1 MWDDSSATSISMAFQ
16 SLCKTFKQGKGRGS
30 SLDTV
35 GWNRAKLA
43 IKKALLSSKEAGVGE
58 GEKKEMERK
67 GLEDKQGEEKAGRDY
82 KTEKGEETN
91 KNLFY
96 KAQEKRPRV
105 RVMPREREVRGTR
118 RLWPSPPAGRKSA
131 LIARRSS
138 ARACVHMRARAPACS
153 PDRPSDWDW
162 WLGRGWWWRYKEW
175 ASESIVQITTVK
187 QKQSG
192 DRLYMFQCREM

>member
-1 MWDDSSATSISMAFQ
+1 MAFQ
-16 SLCKTFKQGKGRGS
+16 SLCKTFKQGKGRGN

-43 IKKALLSSKEAGVGE
+43 IKKALLSVRRQEWE
-58 GEKKEMERK
+58 RGEKKEMERK

-105 RVMPREREVRGTR
+105 RVMPREREVRRTR
-118 RLWPSPPAGRKSA
+118 RL
-131 LIARRSS
+131 
-138 ARACVHMRARAPACS
+138 
-153 PDRPSDWDW
+153 
-162 WLGRGWWWRYKEW
+162 
-175 ASESIVQITTVK
+175 
-187 QKQSG
+187 
-192 DRLYMFQCREM
+192 